1 MCEVYIKITDN
12 TLPPNEENTAAI
24 MDIVRKA
31 LEMVSVHSNYELDL
45 VEVHT
50 HAAFVIS

>member
-12 TLPPNEENTAAI
+12 TLPPNEENKAAI
-24 MDIVRKA
+24 IDIVRKA
-31 LEMVSVHSNYELDL
+31 LEMVSVHSSYELEL
-45 VEVHT
+45 EEVHT

>member
-1 MCEVYIKITDN
+1 VCEVYIKITDN
-12 TLPPNEENTAAI
+12 SLPPNEENTAAI